1 MNKQKSKINKKMA
14 FGAFS
19 LVSVCVLSFSVN
31 ARTLVFQSSGNSQP
45 TNSSSSAATQ
55 DQAPVYSEPLINNP
69 AAAVIN
75 PDVSASANNELFFM
89 LEQLQQE
96 VNTLRGII
104 EEQGHELRVLK
115 QNSRDRYVDLDSR
128 VLDLTKRVSG
138 NVNNAATVSGAVSA
152 GASTVSGGAAPGSSA
167 VSGTAA
173 NNKKQGTVAATPI
186 QSNELT
192 ASTQREPTKA
202 ENDAYNAAYAFI
214 KEKKFDDAILALF
227 SYTES
232 FPDSPL
238 LPNVYYWLGEVYLAT
253 SKLEQ
258 AKTSFSLV
266 MTAYPDNPKVSDALY
281 KLAVTLDRLGEK
293 AQAKQY
299 LSEVRKKYP
308 NTSAAK
314 LAESYTLTP

>member
-1 MNKQKSKINKKMA
+1 MNIQKSKINKKMA

-19 LVSVCVLSFSVN
+19 LVSVCVLSLSVN

-45 TNSSSSAATQ
+45 ANPASSATSQ
-55 DQAPVYSEPLINNP
+55 DQASVNSEPMINNLAP
-69 AAAVIN
+69 ATIT

-104 EEQGHELRVLK
+104 EEQGHELRMLK

-138 NVNNAATVSGAVSA
+138 GVKTPVAASDAVAPVSSAANVAVSE
-152 GASTVSGGAAPGSSA
+152 GQ
-167 VSGTAA
+167 
-173 NNKKQGTVAATPI
+173 KQVVVESNPN
-186 QSNELT
+186 QSNNQLPGPGE
-192 ASTQREPTKA
+192 QREPTKA
-202 ENDAYNAAYAFI
+202 ENDAYSSAYAFI

-227 SYTES
+227 SYTENY
-232 FPDSPL
+232 PDSPL

-281 KLAVTLDRLGEK
+281 KLAVTLDRLGQK
-293 AQAKQY
+293 DQAKQY
-299 LSEVRKKYP
+299 LAEVRKKYP
-308 NTSAAK
+308 NSSAAK
-314 LAESYTLTP
+314 LAESYALTP